1 MSMDHLVRIVEK
13 DYMKKDLPEVRPGD
27 TVKLHLKVKEGGRE
41 RTQVFQGIVIA
52 IRGSGLSRTI
62 TVRRIA
68 SGGIG
73 VERIVPIHSPVL
85 EKIEVVRKG
94 KVRRAKLYYLR
105 NIKGKI
111 KIKERR

>member
-13 DYMKKDLPEVRPGD
+13 DYMKKDLPEIRPGD

-41 RTQVFQGIVIA
+41 RTQIFQGIVIA

-73 VERIVPIHSPVL
+73 VERIVPLHSPVL

>member
-1 MSMDHLVRIVEK
+1 MDHLVRIVEK
-13 DYMKKDLPEVRPGD
+13 DYMKKDIPEIRPGD
-27 TVKLHLKVKEGGRE
+27 TVKLHLKVREGGRE
-41 RTQVFQGIVIA
+41 RTQVFQGIVIS

-105 NIKGKI
+105 DVKGKI

>member
-1 MSMDHLVRIVEK
+1 MDHLVRIVEK

-41 RTQVFQGIVIA
+41 RTQIFQGIVIA

-105 NIKGKI
+105 NVKGKI

>member
-1 MSMDHLVRIVEK
+1 MSMDHLVRMVEK
-13 DYMKKDLPEVRPGD
+13 EYLKKDIPEIRPGD
-27 TVKLHLKVKEGGRE
+27 TVKVHIKVVEGGRE
-41 RTQVFQGIVIA
+41 RTQIFQGIVISM
-52 IRGSGLSRTI
+52 RGSGLSRTL

-73 VERIVPIHSPVL
+73 VERIFPIHSPAVK
-85 EKIEVVRKG
+85 KIEVVRKG

-111 KIKERR
+111 RIKERR

>member
-27 TVKLHLKVKEGGRE
+27 TVKLYLKVKEGGRE

>member
-13 DYMKKDLPEVRPGD
+13 DYMKKDLPEIRPGD

-41 RTQVFQGIVIA
+41 RTQVFQGIVIS
-52 IRGSGLSRTI
+52 IRGSGLSKTI

-73 VERIVPIHSPVL
+73 VERIVPLHSPVL

-105 NIKGKI
+105 NVKGKI

>member
-13 DYMKKDLPEVRPGD
+13 DYMKKDLPEIRPGD

-41 RTQVFQGIVIA
+41 RTQIFQGIVIA

-68 SGGIG
+68 SGGVG
-73 VERIVPIHSPVL
+73 VERIVPLHSPVL

>member
-1 MSMDHLVRIVEK
+1 MSMDHLVRIIEK
-13 DYMKKDLPEVRPGD
+13 DYMKKDLPEIRPGD

-41 RTQVFQGIVIA
+41 RTQVFQGIVIS

-73 VERIVPIHSPVL
+73 VERIVPLHSPVL

-105 NIKGKI
+105 NVKGKI

>member
-13 DYMKKDLPEVRPGD
+13 DYMKKEIPEIRPGD

-41 RTQVFQGIVIA
+41 RTQVFQGIVISL
-52 IRGSGLSRTI
+52 RGSGISRTI

-73 VERIVPIHSPVL
+73 VERIVPLHSPAL

>member
-1 MSMDHLVRIVEK
+1 MDHLVRIVEK

-105 NIKGKI
+105 NVKGKI

>member
-13 DYMKKDLPEVRPGD
+13 DYLKKDIPEIRPGD
-27 TVKLHLKVKEGGRE
+27 TVKLHLKVKEGNRE

-73 VERIVPIHSPVL
+73 VERIVPIHSPAL

>member
-1 MSMDHLVRIVEK
+1 MDHLVRIVEK

-27 TVKLHLKVKEGGRE
+27 TVKLYLKVKEGGRE

>member
-13 DYMKKDLPEVRPGD
+13 DYLKKDVPEIRPGD
-27 TVKLHLKVKEGGRE
+27 TVKLYLKVKEGNRE
-41 RTQVFQGIVIA
+41 RTQVFQGIVISL
-52 IRGSGLSRTI
+52 RGSGLSRTI

-73 VERIVPIHSPVL
+73 VERIVPIHSPAL

>member
-13 DYMKKDLPEVRPGD
+13 DYLKKELPEVRPGD

-41 RTQVFQGIVIA
+41 RTQVFQGIVIS

-73 VERIVPIHSPVL
+73 VERIVPLHCPAL

>member
-105 NIKGKI
+105 NVKGKI